1 MAKKKK
7 PESEKPIAFESS
19 FEELQQIVNQLE
31 NGQLSLGDS
40 LASYET
46 GIKRLRECYQAL
58 DQAEKKI
65 KQLVDLDEDGNLI
78 TTDFKSDT
86 ASAAKRKA
94 ADGKAAKNKSG
105 RSKTDSNAADESED
119 DSLF

>member
-7 PESEKPIAFESS
+7 PTSETPIAFESS

-58 DQAEKKI
+58 DQAEQKI

-86 ASAAKRKA
+86 ASAAKRKS
-94 ADGKAAKNKSG
+94 AKSKSG
-105 RSKTDSNAADESED
+105 RSKADSNVADEPED

>member
-7 PESEKPIAFESS
+7 PKDETPIAFESS

-58 DQAEKKI
+58 DQAEQKI
-65 KQLVDLDEDGNLI
+65 KMLVDLDEDGNLI

-94 ADGKAAKNKSG
+94 GKSKSG
-105 RSKTDSNAADESED
+105 GSKSESNVADEPGD

>member
-7 PESEKPIAFESS
+7 PTTETPITFENS
-19 FEELQQIVNQLE
+19 FQELQEIVNQLE

-46 GIKRLRECYQAL
+46 GIKRLRECYQSL

-94 ADGKAAKNKSG
+94 ADGKAAKRKPSQT
-105 RSKTDSNAADESED
+105 KTDSNAADEHED

>member
-7 PESEKPIAFESS
+7 PTTETPITFENS
-19 FEELQQIVNQLE
+19 FQELQEIVNQLE

-46 GIKRLRECYQAL
+46 GIKRLRECYQSL

-94 ADGKAAKNKSG
+94 GDGKAAKRKSG
-105 RSKTDSNAADESED
+105 QTKTDSNAADESED